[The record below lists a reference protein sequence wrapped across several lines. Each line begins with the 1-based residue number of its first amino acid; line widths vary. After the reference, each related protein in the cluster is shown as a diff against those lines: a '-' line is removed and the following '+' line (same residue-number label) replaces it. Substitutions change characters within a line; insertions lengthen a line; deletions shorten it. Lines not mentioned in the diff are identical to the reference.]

1 MRTLIIIIISTFL
14 ISCSVNKSS
23 NTEINERLIESFEQ
37 AYQSGQWEQALSYI
51 DTLRARKVNLNILP
65 IEAECYAGLGQH
77 EKAIS
82 LLENEIKLDTMKN
95 IYYVHSTL
103 GNVYTHKS
111 NFNKAIEH
119 YKKSIQIRPTYARP
133 YINIGDIYNHLNE
146 KDSCVYYYLSAIK
159 LFAENNFF
167 NEVVDFSQRVISID
181 SLNIEGYKFL
191 QYGFQSLDNHKD
203 AVSVGLIL
211 DDIITS
217 NDLQGSDEKHL
228 NWLFTGISA
237 YKCGDIQLS
246 HELIYSSIQQE
257 TVRRDYGW
265 LAYCH
270 LSAIQNKLGNNDL
283 AKQYADIATKVDSMK
298 TAEYIKDLLG
308 Q

>member
-1 MRTLIIIIISTFL
+1 MKSLIYTILLALL
-14 ISCSVNKSS
+14 ISCTDGTKSI
-23 NTEINERLIESFEQ
+23 ELENERLIESFEQ
-37 AYQSGQWEQALSYI
+37 AYQSGQWHQALSYI

-82 LLENEIKLDTMKN
+82 LLDNEIKLDTMKN
-95 IYYVHSTL
+95 IYYVHSAL

-111 NFNKAIEH
+111 DFNKAIEH

-146 KDSCVYYYLSAIK
+146 KDSCVYYYLSAIR

-203 AVSVGLIL
+203 AVSVG
-211 DDIITS
+211 
-217 NDLQGSDEKHL
+217 
-228 NWLFTGISA
+228 
-237 YKCGDIQLS
+237 
-246 HELIYSSIQQE
+246 
-257 TVRRDYGW
+257 
-265 LAYCH
+265 
-270 LSAIQNKLGNNDL
+270 
-283 AKQYADIATKVDSMK
+283 
-298 TAEYIKDLLG
+298 
-308 Q
+308 